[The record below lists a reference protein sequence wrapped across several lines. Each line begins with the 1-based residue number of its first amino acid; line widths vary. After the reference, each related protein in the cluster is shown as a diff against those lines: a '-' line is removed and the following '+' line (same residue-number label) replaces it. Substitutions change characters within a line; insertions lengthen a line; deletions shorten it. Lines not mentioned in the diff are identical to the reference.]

1 MLLRQR
7 TKEKDEQLIQL
18 SKDKEEL
25 RSKLAALDDLV
36 QHLLQEKG
44 NSPTIN
50 IGKFLKILN
59 FFIFYYLFLKYLLNL
74 ILDIAKRVDN
84 TIASP
89 GEMDGA
95 ENTAGKIRALITEI
109 GSTNLVSSHSVAFEH
124 CSCCSGRLITI

>member
-44 NSPTIN
+44 ISSSTADT
-50 IGKFLKILN
+50 GKFL
-59 FFIFYYLFLKYLLNL
+59 
-74 ILDIAKRVDN
+74 
-84 TIASP
+84 
-89 GEMDGA
+89 
-95 ENTAGKIRALITEI
+95 
-109 GSTNLVSSHSVAFEH
+109 
-124 CSCCSGRLITI
+124 